1 MNITLSVYKLK
12 GRNIYMDHK
21 KVAERVIKDVGRDN
35 IIAGAHCA
43 TRLRLVLKDDSKVD
57 QKALDNDPDIKGTFK
72 TNGQFQVIIGPG
84 DVNDVYDEFIKIT
97 GLKELSTDDLKKVA
111 AEGQKKNPIMD
122 FIKLLSDIFVPIIPA
137 LVAGG
142 LLMALN
148 NFLTSPGLFGP
159 KSVVQMAPSIAG
171 LSSMIQIMSAAP
183 FIFMPILVGMSAA
196 KRFGANQFL
205 GATIGMIMTT
215 PALGATSHYWNIFG
229 LHVSQTNY
237 QYQVI
242 PVLVAVWVLSIL
254 EKRFH
259 KWLPSAVDFTFTP
272 LLSIMITGFLTFV
285 IIGPVFKGVSDAI
298 TNAIVWLY
306 NTTGAFGM
314 GIFGLSYSAIV
325 TTGLHQSFPAVETQ
339 LLAQFAQ
346 GHGSGDFI
354 FVTACMAN
362 IAQGAATFAVY
373 FLTKNEKMKGLSSS
387 AGISALLGITEPAL
401 FGVNLKY
408 KFPFFCALIGSG
420 VAAAFAGLMHV
431 TAAALGSAGLLG
443 FLSMVPKTIPMWA
456 VSVLISFV
464 VAFVLTYVYGK
475 SHLKEEVS
483 EQDVPVNDATDYAEE
498 TQKAEKVG
506 KEVLSLKD
514 EVIASP
520 VDGTPESLTKVNDQV
535 FSAKLM
541 GDGAAVIP
549 TDGTI
554 YAPVTG
560 TITIAYETKHAYG
573 IKSDDGAEVL
583 IHIGLDTVNL
593 KGEHFES
600 FVKQGQR
607 VEKGDKLGTVDLD
620 AVKKAGYDTTVMVVI
635 TNTAN
640 YASVSRITDA
650 GDKHGDDLIAVTANR

>member
-1 MNITLSVYKLK
+1 
-12 GRNIYMDHK
+12 MDHR

-57 QKALDNDPDIKGTFK
+57 QKALDNDPDVKGTFK
-72 TNGQFQVIIGPG
+72 TNGQYQVIIGPG

-111 AEGQKKNPIMD
+111 AEGKKKNPVMD

-159 KSVVQMAPSIAG
+159 KSVVQMVPNVAG
-171 LSSMIQIMSAAP
+171 I
-183 FIFMPILVGMSAA
+183 
-196 KRFGANQFL
+196 
-205 GATIGMIMTT
+205 
-215 PALGATSHYWNIFG
+215 
-229 LHVSQTNY
+229 
-237 QYQVI
+237 
-242 PVLVAVWVLSIL
+242 
-254 EKRFH
+254 
-259 KWLPSAVDFTFTP
+259 SAVDFTFTP
-272 LLSIMITGFLTFV
+272 LLSIMITGFLTFT
-285 IIGPVFKGVSDAI
+285 IIGPVFKGVSDGI

-306 NTTGAFGM
+306 DTTGAFGM
-314 GIFGLSYSAIV
+314 GVFGLTYSAIV

-339 LLAQFAQ
+339 LLAAFAKNPAS
-346 GHGSGDFI
+346 SGDFI

-362 IAQGAATFAVY
+362 VAQGAATFAVY
-373 FLTKNEKMKGLSSS
+373 FLTKNKKMKGLASSS
-387 AGISALLGITEPAL
+387 GVSALLGITEPAL

-431 TAAALGSAGLLG
+431 TAAALGSAGFLG
-443 FLSMVPKTIPMWA
+443 FLSIYPKTIPMWV
-456 VSVLISFV
+456 VSVLISFA
-464 VAFVLTYVYGK
+464 VAFILTYVYGK
-475 SHLKEEVS
+475 GHLKEEVA
-483 EQDVPVNDATDYAEE
+483 EQDVPVNDVTDYAEE
-498 TQKAEKVG
+498 TQKAEKLG
-506 KEVLSLKD
+506 KEQMALKD

-549 TDGTI
+549 SDGTI
-554 YAPVTG
+554 YSPVTG
-560 TITIAYETKHAYG
+560 TVTIAYETKHAYG

-607 VEKGDKLGTVDLD
+607 VNKGDKLGTVDLD

-640 YASVSRITDA
+640 YANVSRITDA
-650 GDKHGDDLIAVTANR
+650 GDKHGDKLIAVTAHN

>member
-1 MNITLSVYKLK
+1 
-12 GRNIYMDHK
+12 MDHR

-35 IIAGAHCA
+35 IIAAAHCA

-57 QKALDNDPDIKGTFK
+57 QKALDNDPDVKGTFK
-72 TNGQFQVIIGPG
+72 TNGQYQVIIGPG
-84 DVNDVYDEFIKIT
+84 DVNDVYDEFINIT

-111 AEGQKKNPIMD
+111 AEGQKKNPVMD

-159 KSVVQMAPSIAG
+159 KSVVQMVPSIASW
-171 LSSMIQIMSAAP
+171 SSIIQVMSAAP

-215 PALGATSHYWNIFG
+215 PGLGGADKFWHIFSFN
-229 LHVSQTNY
+229 VPQTNY

-242 PVLVAVWVLSIL
+242 PVLVAVWVLAFL
-254 EKRFH
+254 EKKFH

-272 LLSIMITGFLTFV
+272 LLSIMITGFLTFT
-285 IIGPVFKGVSDAI
+285 IIGPVFKGVSDLI
-298 TNAIVWLY
+298 TDAIVWLY

-314 GIFGLSYSAIV
+314 GVFGLTYSAIV

-362 IAQGAATFAVY
+362 VAQGAATFAVY
-373 FLTKNEKMKGLSSS
+373 FLTKNKKIKGLSSS
-387 AGISALLGITEPAL
+387 AGVSALLGITEPAL

-420 VAAAFAGLMHV
+420 VAAAFAGFMHV
-431 TAAALGSAGLLG
+431 TAAALGSAGFLG
-443 FLSMVPKTIPMWA
+443 FLSIVPKNIPMWA
-456 VSVLISFV
+456 VSVVISFA
-464 VAFVLTYVYGK
+464 VAFILTYVYGK
-475 SHLKEEVS
+475 GHMQEEVAG
-483 EQDVPVNDATDYAEE
+483 QDVPVNDATDYAEE

-506 KEVLSLKD
+506 KEALALKD
-514 EVIASP
+514 EIIASP

-541 GDGAAVIP
+541 GDGAAIIP
-549 TDGTI
+549 SDNNI
-554 YAPVTG
+554 YSPVSG

-573 IKSDDGAEVL
+573 LNS
-583 IHIGLDTVNL
+583 HR
-593 KGEHFES
+593 S
-600 FVKQGQR
+600 
-607 VEKGDKLGTVDLD
+607 
-620 AVKKAGYDTTVMVVI
+620 
-635 TNTAN
+635 
-640 YASVSRITDA
+640 
-650 GDKHGDDLIAVTANR
+650 